1 MKTSTIV
8 KAAKNIAL
16 TTATTVATVIAL
28 DKVSDITADYISENS
43 CVHDRGLFGRKIFRT
58 MDGRKMKKR
67 EALELRFQFSGK
79 DEAEK
84 VSNLTHEL
92 MGGLTTATAIGGATV
107 VIVGSDKLVDAVAEK
122 IGSSKINVIVEE
134 VDDDE
139 EDMEVSDETSEETEE
154 TPKAEETQSKE

>member
-16 TTATTVATVIAL
+16 TTATTVATIVAL

-43 CVHDRGLFGRKIFRT
+43 CYQGKGLFGRKIFRT

-107 VIVGSDKLVDAVAEK
+107 VIVGSDKLVDKVAEK
-122 IGSSKINVIVEE
+122 VGSGKINVIVEE

-139 EDMEVSDETSEETEE
+139 DEVVSDETAESPE
-154 TPKAEETQSKE
+154 AEETQSKE

>member
-1 MKTSTIV
+1 MKKSTII
-8 KAAKNIAL
+8 KAVKNITL
-16 TTATTVATVIAL
+16 TAATTVATVAAL
-28 DKVSDITADYISENS
+28 EKVSEITSEVILENS
-43 CVHDRGLFGRKIFRT
+43 AVQDKGLFGRKIFRS

-122 IGSSKINVIVEE
+122 VGSSKINVIVEE

-139 EDMEVSDETSEETEE
+139 DEVVSDETAESPE
-154 TPKAEETQSKE
+154 AEETQSKE